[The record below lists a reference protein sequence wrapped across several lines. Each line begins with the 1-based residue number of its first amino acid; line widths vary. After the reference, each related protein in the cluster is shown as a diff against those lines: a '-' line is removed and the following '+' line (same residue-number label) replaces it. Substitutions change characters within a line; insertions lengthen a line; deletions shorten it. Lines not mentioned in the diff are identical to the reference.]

1 MMESRRRRRGFLGL
15 VSAGLL
21 AASLGAHAETP
32 LFTPPAP
39 GTYELPPIQHV
50 ADYELLD
57 SHGARVRLLG
67 LAPGQVALV
76 SFVYQHCTDGSAC
89 PAALATWKRVDEAL
103 AARPT
108 LARHVRLVTVSFDP
122 ANDTPERMAELGRH
136 LRPRSDWR
144 FLTARSEAELQPVL
158 ADYGQDVLRLVGSGG
173 ERLGLIQHLTKAF
186 LVDAHGNVRGI
197 YGSSFL
203 SPQILLNDVQ
213 TVLAEESAARRQTAA
228 SR

>member
-1 MMESRRRRRGFLGL
+1 VGRRMARR
-15 VSAGLL
+15 LL
-21 AASLGAHAETP
+21 APLAAALLGAFSVAHADSA

-57 SHGARVRLLG
+57 PHGARVRLLG

-76 SFVYQHCTDGSAC
+76 SFVYQRCTDGSAC

-103 AARPT
+103 AARPA

-122 ANDTPERMAELGRH
+122 ANDTPERMAELARH
-136 LRPRSDWR
+136 LRPRGDWR
-144 FLTARSEAELQPVL
+144 FLTAPNEAELRPVL
-158 ADYGQDVLRLVGSGG
+158 ADYGQDVLPLVGAGG
-173 ERLGLIQHLTKAF
+173 ERLGLLQHLTKAF
-186 LVDAHGNVRGI
+186 LVDEHGDVRGI
-197 YGSSFL
+197 YGSGFL
-203 SPQILLNDVQ
+203 SAQILLNDAQ
-213 TVLAEESAARRQTAA
+213 TVLAAESAARPRTAA

>member
-1 MMESRRRRRGFLGL
+1 VERLLPRLLRALLVALGL
-15 VSAGLL
+15 PVSVAR
-21 AASLGAHAETP
+21 ADSA

-39 GTYELPPIQHV
+39 GTYELPPIQRV
-50 ADYELLD
+50 ADHRLLD
-57 SHGARVRLLG
+57 PQGARVRLLG

-103 AARPT
+103 AARPA

-122 ANDTPERMAELGRH
+122 RNDTPEQMAELARH

-144 FLTARSEAELQPVL
+144 FLTARNEAELRPVL
-158 ADYGQDVLRLVGSGG
+158 ADYGQDVLPLVGADG
-173 ERLGLIQHLTKAF
+173 ERLGLLQHLTKAF
-186 LVDAHGNVRGI
+186 LVDAHGDVRGI

-203 SPQILLNDVQ
+203 DPQILLNDAQ
-213 TVLAEESAARRQTAA
+213 TVLAAEAANRNRSAAAR
-228 SR
+228 

>member
-1 MMESRRRRRGFLGL
+1 ML
-15 VSAGLL
+15 VPAW
-21 AASLGAHAETP
+21 AHADTE
-32 LFTPPAP
+32 LFTPPSP
-39 GTYELPPIQHV
+39 GSYDLPAIQHV

-57 SHGARVRLLG
+57 PQGARVPLLG
-67 LAPGQVALV
+67 LSPGQVALV

-103 AARPT
+103 AARPA

-122 ANDTPERMAELGRH
+122 ENDTPVRMAELSRH

-144 FLTARSEAELQPVL
+144 FLTASSEAELRPVL
-158 ADYGQDVLRLVGSGG
+158 SDYGQDVLPLVGAGG
-173 ERLGLIQHLTKAF
+173 ERLGLLQHLTKAF
-186 LVDAHGNVRGI
+186 LVDAHGDVRGI

-203 SPQILLNDVQ
+203 SVQILLNDAQ
-213 TVLAEESAARRQTAA
+213 TVLAAESARTRAA

>member
-1 MMESRRRRRGFLGL
+1 MAGAR
-15 VSAGLL
+15 APGLL
-21 AASLGAHAETP
+21 AFLLAGLFAVAWRAQADTA

-57 SHGARVRLLG
+57 PRGARVLLLG
-67 LAPGQVALV
+67 LKPGQVALV
-76 SFVYQHCTDGSAC
+76 SFVYQHCSDGSAC
-89 PAALATWKRVDEAL
+89 PAVLATWKRVDDTL
-103 AARPT
+103 AARPG

-122 ANDTPERMAELGRH
+122 ENDTPERMAELARH

-144 FLTARSEAELQPVL
+144 FLTAPNQAELKPVL
-158 ADYGQDVLRLVGSGG
+158 ADYGQDVLPLVGTGG
-173 ERLGLIQHLTKAF
+173 ERLGLLQHLTKAF
-186 LVDAHGNVRGI
+186 LVDAHGDVRAV

-203 SPQILLNDVQ
+203 SAQIMLNDAQ
-213 TVLAEESAARRQTAA
+213 TVLAGESAARIPAA

>member
-1 MMESRRRRRGFLGL
+1 VGLRTARRLLPLL
-15 VSAGLL
+15 VAGLL
-21 AASLGAHAETP
+21 GAFSAAHADTA

-57 SHGARVRLLG
+57 PQGARVRLLG
-67 LAPGQVALV
+67 LAPGQIALV
-76 SFVYQHCTDGSAC
+76 SFIYQRCSDGSAC

-103 AARPT
+103 AARPR

-122 ANDTPERMAELGRH
+122 ENDTPERMAELARH

-144 FLTARSEAELQPVL
+144 FLTAPNQAELRPVL
-158 ADYGQDVLRLVGSGG
+158 ADYGQDVLPLVGAGG
-173 ERLGLIQHLTKAF
+173 ERLGLLQHLTKAF
-186 LVDAHGNVRGI
+186 LVDERGDVRAI

-203 SPQILLNDVQ
+203 SAQILLNDAQ
-213 TVLAEESAARRQTAA
+213 TVLAAGSAARPRTAA
-228 SR
+228 LR